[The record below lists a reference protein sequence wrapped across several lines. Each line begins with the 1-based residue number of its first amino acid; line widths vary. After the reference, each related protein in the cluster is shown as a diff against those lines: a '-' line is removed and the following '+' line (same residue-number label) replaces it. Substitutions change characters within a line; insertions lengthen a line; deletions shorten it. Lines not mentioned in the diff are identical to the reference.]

1 MNFKFW
7 TYFSKKEKLEYPA
20 EFIRIRLNPIAK
32 SMGLNDEF
40 NKEIDVIKNGVVVNT
55 FQYTEKTLK
64 AIKELDELPIYEEDY
79 SEDEDFEYDSFADL
93 GLVKFKR

>member
-40 NKEIDVIKNGVVVNT
+40 NKEIDMIKNGVVVNT
-55 FQYTEKTLK
+55 FPYTEKTLK
-64 AIKELDELPIYEEDY
+64 AIKELDEMPIYEEDY